1 MACGPGG
8 GAAYCPRIDVWRP
21 RTPERITP
29 HITSIIA
36 LTLVLGSLLI
46 APIGFVRSGR
56 WTRAA
61 YRTYAIIMV
70 VLYGAAIGLILT
82 RFGRG

>member
-1 MACGPGG
+1 M
-8 GAAYCPRIDVWRP
+8 
-21 RTPERITP
+21 
-29 HITSIIA
+29 TSIIA

-70 VLYGAAIGLILT
+70 VLHGAAIGLILT